1 MIELCSPA
9 LIYLIFSLIQI
20 IYDTYNKLYNTAL
33 LKFLIMIIITFLLNT
48 LCQKNLAIISWLL
61 VSIPFIMMTTITV
74 ILIYIFGFNKTTGK
88 INCNLSTPTLQVAT
102 ATTTTTTQPQ
112 ATTTTQPQPAPQQ
125 SSYSTSATTTT
136 TPTTFPVIPINY
148 SSSPAYQ

>member
-112 ATTTTQPQPAPQQ
+112 PAPQQ

>member
-112 ATTTTQPQPAPQQ
+112 PAPQQ
-125 SSYSTSATTTT
+125 TSYSTSATTTT

>member
-112 ATTTTQPQPAPQQ
+112 PAQQQ

>member
-74 ILIYIFGFNKTTGK
+74 ILIYIFGFNKNSK
-88 INCNLSTPTLQVAT
+88 V
-102 ATTTTTTQPQ
+102 
-112 ATTTTQPQPAPQQ
+112 
-125 SSYSTSATTTT
+125 YFSA
-136 TPTTFPVIPINY
+136 F
-148 SSSPAYQ
+148 